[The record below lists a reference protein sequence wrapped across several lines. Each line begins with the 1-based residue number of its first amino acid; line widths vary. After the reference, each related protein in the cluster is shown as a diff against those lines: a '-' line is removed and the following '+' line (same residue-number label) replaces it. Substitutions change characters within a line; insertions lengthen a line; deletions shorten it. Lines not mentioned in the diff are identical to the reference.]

1 MASESLSNIDTKK
14 KAYNLIH
21 DPTILLDLIYSKY
34 GDIEEDFNILFIN
47 QLVYDKSSHYNIYYK
62 EYLLENDPEEYLK
75 RYYKI
80 YETKTRIPKL
90 NDYYKSYHTF
100 FCRPNFKDLVI
111 SDLMENYGDDKAE
124 IFYQKNFENNDDKDS
139 EKQNSESMSS
149 LDNITDNKIIFTKKT
164 KKIIDKNLDPNLI
177 TLTLTNNSNMTE
189 KNTDGLISS
198 RSKNDSFEKIVHNLI
213 YHKKSKKI
221 YNKTKNRKSYQVKRT
236 KNDNNNKKISINDVN
251 QKNDNNNNNK
261 VEQKE
266 NNSKKV
272 INKNYFHNLKINSTN
287 INNIINKNNNNINGR
302 NIKNK
307 NSLFSLLKSK
317 IYINYNKTDNIL
329 LNNNENKHKKNFT
342 IEINL
347 TKPQNNGNKTT
358 KNKVN
363 YKDSNNHFISSPK
376 VTKVQMATTYE
387 VFHLNTKLKNTP
399 FSHKR
404 NKTEYFNKNQMGSLI
419 NNIQSNNNQNAKIF
433 PNNYISKIMSKK
445 VNSRNY
451 QENLKKLNINYR
463 PNTGYNNFITITTN
477 NLANQKANNA
487 KIKNKTFESEDM
499 NNNIFINQIV
509 NLKENLKIYKKYKN
523 NHRPNNSNSN
533 NKYINNKIFTRKNYV
548 PGKMCSKFNLI
559 KSPNKLDNNDPQKNN
574 EKVNDNL
581 FLNNKNLNFKKLNKE
596 IILKTSSISNFKKN
610 ADKINHKK
618 NQSNALTNFLETSA
632 KNQIYSP
639 VTSTK
644 QFNSKLYDINKS
656 ENIVSK
662 VRPKIENN
670 KINSLNINF
679 NNLIFNGTL
688 SNISENLNFNNNY
701 INNSNFNSNYEILTP
716 TNNNKNIFN
725 NTFSNK
731 NNNLICSITK
741 KNNIKLDNANINA
754 NNYIN
759 SNISNNNGTGFIN
772 EKSNYISN
780 LKNFCNF
787 SRNKLSHLD
796 TNINNTE
803 DIYSL
808 IKNSNESTTTKLIN
822 STYTNLSN
830 ENMGILKKKKR
841 ELIIPKQNIKK
852 MSIKNIKKDIQIK
865 KPKKRKESRNRQFET
880 EFGNYGATQN
890 VYLSKYLGFRLENL
904 ELIKNISES
913 FKTRE
918 DNKKNFNCS
927 NYLCSSPKNNG
938 KIFEIKPINVN
949 RNSKLISKKYIK
961 AKPKTKVK

>member
-21 DPTILLDLIYSKY
+21 DPTILLNLIYSKY
-34 GDIEEDFNILFIN
+34 CDIEEDFNILFIN

-139 EKQNSESMSS
+139 EKQNSESISS

-251 QKNDNNNNNK
+251 QKNDNNNNK

-272 INKNYFHNLKINSTN
+272 MNKNYFHNLNINSTN

-433 PNNYISKIMSKK
+433 PNNYISKILSKK

-533 NKYINNKIFTRKNYV
+533 NKYINNKIFIRKNYV

-701 INNSNFNSNYEILTP
+701 IN
-716 TNNNKNIFN
+716 
-725 NTFSNK
+725 
-731 NNNLICSITK
+731 
-741 KNNIKLDNANINA
+741 
-754 NNYIN
+754 
-759 SNISNNNGTGFIN
+759 SNISNNNRTGVIN
-772 EKSNYISN
+772 EKSNYITN

-852 MSIKNIKKDIQIK
+852 MSIKNNKKDIQIK
-865 KPKKRKESRNRQFET
+865 KPKKRMESRNRQFET
-880 EFGNYGATQN
+880 DLGNYGATQN

-927 NYLCSSPKNNG
+927 NYLCSSPKN
-938 KIFEIKPINVN
+938 KPINVN